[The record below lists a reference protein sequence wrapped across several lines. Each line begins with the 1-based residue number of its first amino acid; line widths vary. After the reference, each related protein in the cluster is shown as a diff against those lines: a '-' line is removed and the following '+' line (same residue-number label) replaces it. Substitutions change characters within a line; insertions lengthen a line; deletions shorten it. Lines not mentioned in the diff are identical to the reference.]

1 MSHVHR
7 QAVARAQAA
16 RAQAAPA
23 PAAAAPTTS
32 GGWGIMSALS
42 SAAGYAG
49 SGLSAAAGYAGAGL
63 GAVGSG
69 LGAAAGY
76 LTGAGAGAGESESSF
91 EGEAEDVAKG
101 ILGHD
106 GSASAQAGDQGLFD
120 DEPQSIA
127 AFLPKVGAK
136 GEAENVGQVLRAG
149 DDKNHVDTL
158 QSRRA
163 AELGVSLGAEG
174 LDASAELGAAGALVA
189 GHAEG
194 DKQLNSFAR
203 LKGEADAS
211 LLSATAEAKGQ
222 LKAGWDG
229 VSAQGEA
236 GIGAYAGRASGK
248 AEGGFRLPFTNIEL
262 YGGAEGEASAGVGAS
277 AKGSLAYGAEGLR
290 IGGRAGVTAGLGGAL
305 GLFGGVRKAD
315 ASKGWW

>member
-16 RAQAAPA
+16 RAASTPA
-23 PAAAAPTTS
+23 PTAAPTSS

-49 SGLSAAAGYAGAGL
+49 AGLSSAAGYAGAGL

-76 LTGAGAGAGESESSF
+76 LSGAGAGEDESSF

-101 ILGHD
+101 LFGSD
-106 GSASAQAGDQGLFD
+106 GADAHQAGDQSLFD

-127 AFLPKVGAK
+127 SFLPKLSAK
-136 GEAENVGQVLRAG
+136 GEAENVGQAVRTG
-149 DDKNHVDTL
+149 DDKNHLDTL
-158 QSRRA
+158 QTRRA
-163 AELGVSLGAEG
+163 AELGVSVGAEG
-174 LDASAELGAAGALVA
+174 LDASAELGASGAMFA

-194 DKQLNSFAR
+194 DKRLNSFAR

-211 LLSATAEAKGQ
+211 MLSATAEAKGQ

-236 GIGAYAGRASGK
+236 GIGAYAGRATGK
-248 AEGGFRLPFTNIEL
+248 AEGGFRLPFTNVEL
-262 YGGAEGEASAGVGAS
+262 YGGAEGEAAAGVGAS

-290 IGGRAGVTAGLGGAL
+290 IGGRAGVTAGIGGAL

>member
-16 RAQAAPA
+16 RAASNPA
-23 PAAAAPTTS
+23 PAQAPTSS

-49 SGLSAAAGYAGAGL
+49 SGLSAAAGYAGAGI

-76 LTGAGAGAGESESSF
+76 LSGAGAGAGEDEASF

-101 ILGHD
+101 ILGADRSDRH
-106 GSASAQAGDQGLFD
+106 QAGDQSLFD

-127 AFLPKVGAK
+127 SFLPKVSAK
-136 GEAENVGQVLRAG
+136 GEAENVGQAMRAG
-149 DDKNHVDTL
+149 DDKNHLDTM
-158 QSRRA
+158 QGRRA

-174 LDASAELGAAGALVA
+174 LEASAELGAAGALVA

-211 LLSATAEAKGQ
+211 LMSATAEAKGQ

-248 AEGGFRLPFTNIEL
+248 AEGGFRLPFTNVEL

-290 IGGRAGVTAGLGGAL
+290 IGGRAGVTAGIGGAL